1 MFERRA
7 CERTAWIAVLAVL
20 LNTFAPLVSS
30 AIASARADS
39 WLEVCGGDRT
49 EDGTVTLGQVTGHST
64 PGTHDSGVHCPY
76 CVPHGASF
84 GLAPPSPLLVP
95 FIAGPDA
102 GAISIVS
109 SSLSRFLWTAK
120 QARAPPSAH

>member
-1 MFERRA
+1 MFDRRA
-7 CERTAWIAVLAVL
+7 RKRTAWLAVLAVL
-20 LNTFAPLVSS
+20 LNTFTPLVSR
-30 AIASARADS
+30 AFASSRPDS
-39 WLEVCGGDRT
+39 WLEVCGGDRA
-49 EDGTVTLGQVTGHST
+49 EDGTVTVGQVTGY
-64 PGTHDSGVHCPY
+64 GTLGTLGSAVHCPY

-102 GAISIVS
+102 GAKSVVS
-109 SSLSRFLWTAK
+109 SSLSRFLWNAK